1 MKIIGVDSRFK
12 NVCGKSKDFIFD
24 RIMRIGFGYDVHP
37 LVAGRRLILGGVEIS
52 HDKGLAGHSDAD
64 VLCHA
69 IGDALLGAANL
80 GDLGK
85 HFPDADAKFANISS
99 LLLLKEI
106 AQLLQKNNYRVVNI
120 DATLVLETPKVM
132 PHADQM
138 RQNIAAALGITP
150 AQISLKA
157 TTSEKLGFVG
167 RKEGATAFAV
177 ALLNDTGE

>member
-1 MKIIGVDSRFK
+1 
-12 NVCGKSKDFIFD
+12 
-24 RIMRIGFGYDVHP
+24 MRIGFGYDVHP
-37 LVAGRRLILGGVEIS
+37 LVAGRKLILGGVEI
-52 HDKGLAGHSDAD
+52 HHEVGLAGHSDAD

-85 HFPDADAKFANISS
+85 HFPDTSAKFANVSS

-106 AQLLQKNNYRVVNI
+106 TRLLQEQNYAVVNI
-120 DATLVLETPKVM
+120 DSTLVLEAPKIM
-132 PHADQM
+132 PHAEQM
-138 RQNIAAALGITP
+138 RANIAEALSITP
-150 AQISLKA
+150 AQVSIKA

-177 ALLNDTGE
+177 ALLNRENSL

>member
-1 MKIIGVDSRFK
+1 
-12 NVCGKSKDFIFD
+12 
-24 RIMRIGFGYDVHP
+24 MRIGFGYDVHP
-37 LVAGRRLILGGVEIS
+37 LVSGRKLILGGVEIQ
-52 HDKGLAGHSDAD
+52 HETGLAGHSDAD

-85 HFPDADAKFANISS
+85 HFPDTSAKFANVSS

-106 AQLLQKNNYRVVNI
+106 ARLLREAKYAVVNI
-120 DATLVLETPKVM
+120 DSTLVLEAPKIM
-132 PHADQM
+132 PHVEQM
-138 RQNIAAALGITP
+138 RANIAEALSITP
-150 AQISLKA
+150 AQISIKA

-177 ALLNDTGE
+177 VLLNNENSL

>member
-1 MKIIGVDSRFK
+1 
-12 NVCGKSKDFIFD
+12 
-24 RIMRIGFGYDVHP
+24 MRIGFGYDVHP
-37 LVAGRRLILGGVEIS
+37 LVAGRKLILGGVEIK
-52 HDKGLAGHSDAD
+52 HEVGLAGHSDAD

-85 HFPDADAKFANISS
+85 HFPDTSAKFANVSS

-106 AQLLQKNNYRVVNI
+106 ARLLHETKYAVVNI
-120 DATLVLETPKVM
+120 DSTLVLEAPKIM
-132 PHADQM
+132 PHAEQM
-138 RQNIAAALGITP
+138 RANIAEALSIAP
-150 AQISLKA
+150 AQISIKA

-177 ALLNDTGE
+177 ALLKSTNSL

>member
-1 MKIIGVDSRFK
+1 
-12 NVCGKSKDFIFD
+12 
-24 RIMRIGFGYDVHP
+24 MRIGFGYDVHP
-37 LVAGRRLILGGVEIS
+37 LVAGRKLILGGVEI
-52 HDKGLAGHSDAD
+52 HHEVGLAGHSDAD

-85 HFPDADAKFANISS
+85 HFPDTSAKFANVSS

-106 AQLLQKNNYRVVNI
+106 TRLLQEQNYAVVNI
-120 DATLVLETPKVM
+120 DSTLVLEAPKIM
-132 PHADQM
+132 PHAEQM
-138 RQNIAAALGITP
+138 RANISEALGITP
-150 AQISLKA
+150 AQVSIKA

-177 ALLNDTGE
+177 ALLNRENSL

>member
-1 MKIIGVDSRFK
+1 
-12 NVCGKSKDFIFD
+12 
-24 RIMRIGFGYDVHP
+24 MRIGFGYDVHP
-37 LVAGRRLILGGVEIS
+37 LTPGRRLVLGGVEIK
-52 HDKGLAGHSDAD
+52 HTVGLAGHSDAD

-80 GDLGK
+80 GDLGQ
-85 HFPDADAKFANISS
+85 HFPDTSAQFANISS

-106 AQLLQKNNYRVVNI
+106 ARLLRENHYHVVNI
-120 DATLVLETPKVM
+120 DSTLVLEAPKVM
-132 PHADQM
+132 PYAEQM

-150 AQISLKA
+150 AQISIKA

-177 ALLNDTGE
+177 VLLNSDNVPQTTPSGKN

>member
-1 MKIIGVDSRFK
+1 
-12 NVCGKSKDFIFD
+12 
-24 RIMRIGFGYDVHP
+24 MRIGFGYDVHP
-37 LVAGRRLILGGVEIS
+37 LVSARKLILGGVEIQ
-52 HDKGLAGHSDAD
+52 HETGLAGHSDAD

-85 HFPDADAKFANISS
+85 HFPDTSAKFANVSS

-106 AQLLQKNNYRVVNI
+106 ARLLREAQYAIVNI
-120 DATLVLETPKVM
+120 DSTLVLETPKVM
-132 PHADQM
+132 PHAEQM
-138 RQNIAAALGITP
+138 RANIAEALSITP
-150 AQISLKA
+150 AQISIKA

-177 ALLNDTGE
+177 VLLKSE

>member
-1 MKIIGVDSRFK
+1 
-12 NVCGKSKDFIFD
+12 
-24 RIMRIGFGYDVHP
+24 MRIGFGYDVHP
-37 LVAGRRLILGGVEIS
+37 LVAGRKLILGGVEIK
-52 HDKGLAGHSDAD
+52 HEVGLAGHSDAD

-85 HFPDADAKFANISS
+85 HFPDTSAKFANVSS

-106 AQLLQKNNYRVVNI
+106 ARLLHEAKYAVVNI
-120 DATLVLETPKVM
+120 DSTLVLEAPKIM
-132 PHADQM
+132 PHAEHM
-138 RQNIAAALGITP
+138 RANIAEALSIAP
-150 AQISLKA
+150 AQVSIKA

-177 ALLNDTGE
+177 ALLINDDE

>member
-1 MKIIGVDSRFK
+1 L
-12 NVCGKSKDFIFD
+12 
-24 RIMRIGFGYDVHP
+24 RIGFGYDVHP
-37 LVAGRRLILGGVEIS
+37 LAAGRKLILGGVEIK
-52 HDKGLAGHSDAD
+52 HAYGLAGHSDAD

-85 HFPDADAKFANISS
+85 HFPDTNAKFANVSS

-106 AQLLQKNNYRVVNI
+106 AQLLHEQRYQVMNI
-120 DATLVLETPKVM
+120 DSTLVLEAPKIM
-132 PHADQM
+132 PYADPM
-138 RQNIAAALGITP
+138 RQNIAAALDITP
-150 AQISLKA
+150 SQISIKA

-177 ALLNDTGE
+177 ALLKSDKEEIQS

>member
-1 MKIIGVDSRFK
+1 
-12 NVCGKSKDFIFD
+12 
-24 RIMRIGFGYDVHP
+24 MRIGFGYDVHP
-37 LVAGRRLILGGVEIS
+37 LVAGRKLILGGVEIS
-52 HDKGLAGHSDAD
+52 HDSGLAGHSDAD

-80 GDLGK
+80 GDLGQ

-106 AQLLQKNNYRVVNI
+106 AQLLQNNNYRVVNI

-132 PHADQM
+132 PHAEQM
-138 RQNIAAALGITP
+138 RQNIAAALETTP

-157 TTSEKLGFVG
+157 TTSEKMGFVG

-177 ALLNDTGE
+177 VLLNNDDE